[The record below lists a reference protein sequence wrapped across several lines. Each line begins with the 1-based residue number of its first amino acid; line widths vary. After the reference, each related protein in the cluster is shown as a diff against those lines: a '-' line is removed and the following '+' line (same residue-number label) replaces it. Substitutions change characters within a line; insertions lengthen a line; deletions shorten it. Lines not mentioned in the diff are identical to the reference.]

1 MTLNLV
7 DRMLERLPE
16 MSAAEL
22 AELERNAR
30 RLQEARP
37 DDSSR
42 AQAAVR
48 EERSRRA
55 VVEQTASAQA
65 QTEISRRMA
74 GLSFAD
80 RVEAAF
86 REQPPS
92 AWEVRA
98 IRALDEHEGDTT
110 EQLSAA
116 LGYSGGY
123 INMAFGTL
131 CHDRQAWL
139 GPPPPALR
147 GGGVV
152 YSGLLATFV
161 EQTDEAGRRTTQW
174 WFKPEARAGLESAG
188 VLKPERPP
196 S

>member
-1 MTLNLV
+1 
-7 DRMLERLPE
+7 MLERLPE
-16 MSAAEL
+16 MSGAEL

-37 DDSSR
+37 DQSAR
-42 AQAAVR
+42 VQAALQ
-48 EERSRRA
+48 EERGRRKL
-55 VVEQTASAQA
+55 VEQTAGAQA
-65 QTEISRRMA
+65 QAAIRARMST
-74 GLSFAD
+74 LSFAD

-92 AWEVRA
+92 AWETQA
-98 IRALDEHEGDTT
+98 IRALAEHAGETT

-123 INMAFGTL
+123 MNMAFGTL

-147 GGGVV
+147 GDGVV

-161 EQTDEAGRRTTQW
+161 EQAAEGGRRVTEW
-174 WFKPEARAGLESAG
+174 RLKPEARSGLENAG
-188 VLKPERPP
+188 VLKSVR
-196 S
+196 

>member
-1 MTLNLV
+1 MPLDPV
-7 DRMLERLPE
+7 DRMLERVPE

-30 RLQEARP
+30 RLHERRP
-37 DDSSR
+37 DSSAR
-42 AQAAVR
+42 VQGAIQ
-48 EERSRRA
+48 EERARRL
-55 VVEQTASAQA
+55 VVQQTASTQAQA
-65 QTEISRRMA
+65 QIRRRMA
-74 GLSFAD
+74 SLSLAD
-80 RVEAAF
+80 RVAAAF
-86 REQPPS
+86 REQAPS

-98 IRALDEHEGDTT
+98 IRALAEHDGDTT

-123 INMAFGTL
+123 MNMAFGTL

-139 GPPPPALR
+139 GAPPPALR
-147 GGGVV
+147 GDGVV

-174 WFKPEARAGLESAG
+174 WFKPGARAGLESAG
-188 VLKPERPP
+188 VLKP
-196 S
+196 